1 MVKMTTSN
9 GVEFE
14 IDEED
19 VDRVAAYRW
28 YGFKPDGKKTYIFR
42 TISTRLSSG
51 KWKTQSVYLHRFLI
65 DAPSGL
71 SVDHKDNNSLNNRR
85 SNLRLATQSQQN
97 QNTKKLNPS
106 TASSRFK
113 GVSFNKKRN
122 AWEVY
127 IHDKR
132 KKVIIGYFQNEEEA
146 AHAYDNAARSRY
158 GEFASTNF

>member
-1 MVKMTTSN
+1 MVKMTTVN

-19 VDRVAAYRW
+19 VERVSTYRW
-28 YGFKPDGKKTYIFR
+28 YESKSDRKKAYIF
-42 TISTRLSSG
+42 TAISTRLSVG
-51 KWKTQSVYLHRFLI
+51 RWKNRTVYLHRFLI
-65 DAPSGL
+65 DAPRGL
-71 SVDHKDNNSLNNRR
+71 SVDHKDNDTMNNQK

-122 AWEVY
+122 VWEVY
-127 IHDKR
+127 VHDKR
-132 KKVIIGYFQNEEEA
+132 KKIVIGYFQNEEEA
-146 AHAYDNAARSRY
+146 ARAYDNAARSRY